1 MLLENPLMEKQ
12 PNHPSPIKFWLWFNP
27 IGRRTGGWAYILQR
41 VTALGLT
48 LYLYLHLVVLGLL
61 AKGPDGYDQ
70 FLVLARSPLFVFGE
84 LLVVAAGILH
94 GLNGMRIALT
104 TLGVSVTRQKQLFF
118 GLMAVA
124 VIAILVFGIR
134 MFTV

>member
-1 MLLENPLMEKQ
+1 MQKQ
-12 PNHPSPIKFWLWFNP
+12 QNHPSPFRFWIWFNP
-27 IGRRTGGWAYILQR
+27 IGRKVGGWAYILHR
-41 VTALGLT
+41 ITALGLT
-48 LYLYLHLVVLGLL
+48 LYLYLHLVVLGQL
-61 AKGPDGYDQ
+61 AKGPAGYDQ
-70 FLVLARSPLFVFGE
+70 FLVLARTPLFIFGE

-104 TLGVSVTRQKQLFF
+104 TFGVSVTRQKQLFF

-124 VIAILVFGIR
+124 IVAIIIFGVR

>member
-1 MLLENPLMEKQ
+1 MEKQ
-12 PNHPSPIKFWLWFNP
+12 RNRPSPIKFWTWFNP
-27 IGRRTGGWAYILQR
+27 IGRQSGGWAFILQR

-48 LYLYLHLVVLGLL
+48 FYLYLHLMVLGLL
-61 AKGPDGYDQ
+61 AKGPEGYDQ
-70 FLVLARSPLFVFGE
+70 FLVLAHSPLFIFGE

-94 GLNGMRIALT
+94 GLNGMRVALT
-104 TLGVSVTRQKQLFF
+104 AFGVSVTRQKQLFF
-118 GLMAVA
+118 GLMAIA